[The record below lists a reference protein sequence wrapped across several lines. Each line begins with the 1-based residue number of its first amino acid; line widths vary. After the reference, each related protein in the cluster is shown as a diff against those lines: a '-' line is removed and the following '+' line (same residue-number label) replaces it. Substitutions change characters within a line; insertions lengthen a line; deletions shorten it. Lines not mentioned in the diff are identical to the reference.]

1 MAGKGG
7 APTVLVIEDDA
18 ALRQLYRFTLAT
30 RGFRVELC
38 GDGLEALASLD
49 GSAPAAVVLDMGLP
63 RLPGREVLAEL
74 KGSTR
79 MKNIPV
85 VVVTAY
91 EPIGVP
97 ESVKVLR
104 KPVDADLVSD
114 VVTRLVR
121 RHG

>member
-1 MAGKGG
+1 
-7 APTVLVIEDDA
+7 
-18 ALRQLYRFTLAT
+18 
-30 RGFRVELC
+30 
-38 GDGLEALASLD
+38 
-49 GSAPAAVVLDMGLP
+49 MGLP